1 MNSALIGHTTDG
13 ITIAFRGTQT
23 TSLLDWLQNAALFL
37 SDVDE
42 KYNKYSIKGKIHT
55 GFYRGTKS
63 LWKPLKGIL
72 KDMIEVADENGW
84 SKDIYLTGHSKGG
97 AMASV
102 AALFL
107 KRDPILPDPTYV
119 CTFASARVGNSEFR
133 DAYNQRINQTSYEAH
148 LDLIPFLPP
157 SSTTMETMSDEMSE
171 MIEGVLWSEA
181 SSSKKSSYKWDYQT
195 LGKRKYINEAGEI
208 ITDVTKELD
217 VERIKEIEQKSIL
230 SLDEFKEAH
239 CSGCKSE
246 GCGGTY
252 FAAIA
257 GTICDD
263 VECID

>member
-1 MNSALIGHTTDG
+1 MFGKFDAC
-13 ITIAFRGTQT
+13 
-23 TSLLDWLQNAALFL
+23 LLGACSVWSWLQSNPYAIFRLRSITLPTL
-37 SDVDE
+37 SF
-42 KYNKYSIKGKIHT
+42 S
-55 GFYRGTKS
+55 
-63 LWKPLKGIL
+63 
-72 KDMIEVADENGW
+72 
-84 SKDIYLTGHSKGG
+84 
-97 AMASV
+97 
-102 AALFL
+102 
-107 KRDPILPDPTYV
+107 
-119 CTFASARVGNSEFR
+119 TFASARVGNSEFR